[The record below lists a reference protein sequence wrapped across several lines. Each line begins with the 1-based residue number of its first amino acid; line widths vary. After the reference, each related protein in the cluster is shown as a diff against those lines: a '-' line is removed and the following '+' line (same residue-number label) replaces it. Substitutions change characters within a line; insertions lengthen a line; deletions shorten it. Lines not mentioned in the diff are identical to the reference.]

1 MSDVLISNLVK
12 TYPGNTERATDD
24 ISLEIA
30 DGEFMVLLGPSGCGK
45 TTLLRM
51 IAGLELPDDGS
62 ISIGSRD
69 VTYLPA
75 HKRGLSMVF
84 QSYAVFPHR
93 SVRDNIAFGL
103 TMAKKDQAEVERK
116 VEWAAEL
123 LQLGRYLD
131 RKPAQL
137 SGGQRQR
144 VAVARAIVM
153 DADVLL
159 MDEPLSNLDALLRLE
174 FRTELKKIVQD
185 LGTTTIYVTHDQGE
199 ALSLGDRVAVMRAGR
214 IVQLG
219 DPIEVYDTP
228 TDRFV
233 GTRVNTVRIAPDQSP
248 TIFRQTTPVTQF
260 GVTGGIVRNDA
271 LPINRI
277 QSRTR
282 IERRNIDSSRTTP
295 RPITGWTGG
304 TARSTG
310 QVSVIAPAPEVRQAI
325 GSRPGRGRSSRGNA
339 GNQGTEIRR
348 QPPAQAQPNPGAP
361 VYEDRN
367 RNPGRGRH
375 EAQPQPAPRVERQP
389 VVAPVQPQPQS
400 NPNEYRGRGRGR
412 GEGQQTQQAPPQ
424 APPPQVQRQQPPPQA
439 QPNPGNVEKPGKG
452 HGQENRGKPSKEQ
465 RGQGKAKG
473 KDKDKPE

>member
-1 MSDVLISNLVK
+1 MSDVVISNLVK
-12 TYPGNTERATDD
+12 TYPGSTERATDD

-62 ISIGSRD
+62 IAIGGRD

-93 SVRDNIAFGL
+93 TVRDNIAFGL
-103 TMAKKDQAEVERK
+103 VTAKKDRAEVDRK
-116 VEWAAEL
+116 VEWAADL

-144 VAVARAIVM
+144 VAVARAIVV

-233 GTRVNTVRIAPDQSP
+233 GGFLGSPPMNFLAAKVDPDGTGLHIGDDVVPAPPAARSHGGRDVLIGVRPENIEVSTERGDLTAHVEVVEPTGAAVLLTVDVGDEALKAAAPATFRARPGDVVHLSFPAAACASTTRRPTPSSHPPDP
-248 TIFRQTTPVTQF
+248 PRVTDLLFRAQIRAARRARCALNPRR
-260 GVTGGIVRNDA
+260 TGRRA
-271 LPINRI
+271 
-277 QSRTR
+277 SRCP
-282 IERRNIDSSRTTP
+282 P
-295 RPITGWTGG
+295 RPGG
-304 TARSTG
+304 PRRPATPGRRGGARRCTAR
-310 QVSVIAPAPEVRQAI
+310 
-325 GSRPGRGRSSRGNA
+325 RPGGR
-339 GNQGTEIRR
+339 
-348 QPPAQAQPNPGAP
+348 P
-361 VYEDRN
+361 
-367 RNPGRGRH
+367 PGRR
-375 EAQPQPAPRVERQP
+375 
-389 VVAPVQPQPQS
+389 
-400 NPNEYRGRGRGR
+400 
-412 GEGQQTQQAPPQ
+412 T
-424 APPPQVQRQQPPPQA
+424 
-439 QPNPGNVEKPGKG
+439 
-452 HGQENRGKPSKEQ
+452 
-465 RGQGKAKG
+465 
-473 KDKDKPE
+473 

>member
-1 MSDVLISNLVK
+1 MKKLSITAIFLGALALGFAAPAASAQVRININLGGNLGGFYDNVYDELSPYGYWVQCRYGECWVPDRVPRYWQPYEYGEWSY
-12 TYPGNTERATDD
+12 TDYGWTWVSYDPWGDLPYHYGTWEYTRRYGWVWVPGTVWAPAWVTWTFNDRYVGWA
-24 ISLEIA
+24 
-30 DGEFMVLLGPSGCGK
+30 P
-45 TTLLRM
+45 
-51 IAGLELPDDGS
+51 LP
-62 ISIGSRD
+62 
-69 VTYLPA
+69 P
-75 HKRGLSMVF
+75 
-84 QSYAVFPHR
+84 
-93 SVRDNIAFGL
+93 SVRFGYGGYSGRPIVL
-103 TMAKKDQAEVERK
+103 
-116 VEWAAEL
+116 AAT
-123 LQLGRYLD
+123 Q
-131 RKPAQL
+131 
-137 SGGQRQR
+137 
-144 VAVARAIVM
+144 
-153 DADVLL
+153 
-159 MDEPLSNLDALLRLE
+159 
-174 FRTELKKIVQD
+174 
-185 LGTTTIYVTHDQGE
+185 YVF
-199 ALSLGDRVAVMRAGR
+199 V
-214 IVQLG
+214 
-219 DPIEVYDTP
+219 P

-412 GEGQQTQQAPPQ
+412 AEGQQTQQAPPQ

>member
-1 MSDVLISNLVK
+1 MKKLSITAIFLGVLALAFAAPAANAQVRININLGGNLGGFYDNVYDELSPYGYWVQCRYGECWVPDRVPRYWQPYEYGEWSY
-12 TYPGNTERATDD
+12 TDYGWTWVSYDPWGDLPYHYGTWEYTRRYGWVWVPGTVWAPAWVTWTFNDRYIGWA
-24 ISLEIA
+24 
-30 DGEFMVLLGPSGCGK
+30 P
-45 TTLLRM
+45 
-51 IAGLELPDDGS
+51 LP
-62 ISIGSRD
+62 
-69 VTYLPA
+69 P
-75 HKRGLSMVF
+75 
-84 QSYAVFPHR
+84 
-93 SVRDNIAFGL
+93 SVRFGYGGYSGRPIVL
-103 TMAKKDQAEVERK
+103 
-116 VEWAAEL
+116 AAT
-123 LQLGRYLD
+123 Q
-131 RKPAQL
+131 
-137 SGGQRQR
+137 
-144 VAVARAIVM
+144 
-153 DADVLL
+153 
-159 MDEPLSNLDALLRLE
+159 
-174 FRTELKKIVQD
+174 
-185 LGTTTIYVTHDQGE
+185 YVF
-199 ALSLGDRVAVMRAGR
+199 V
-214 IVQLG
+214 
-219 DPIEVYDTP
+219 P

-348 QPPAQAQPNPGAP
+348 QPPAPVQPNPGAP

-367 RNPGRGRH
+367 RGRGRH

-412 GEGQQTQQAPPQ
+412 AEGQQTQQAPPQ

>member
-1 MSDVLISNLVK
+1 
-12 TYPGNTERATDD
+12 
-24 ISLEIA
+24 
-30 DGEFMVLLGPSGCGK
+30 
-45 TTLLRM
+45 
-51 IAGLELPDDGS
+51 
-62 ISIGSRD
+62 
-69 VTYLPA
+69 
-75 HKRGLSMVF
+75 
-84 QSYAVFPHR
+84 
-93 SVRDNIAFGL
+93 
-103 TMAKKDQAEVERK
+103 
-116 VEWAAEL
+116 
-123 LQLGRYLD
+123 
-131 RKPAQL
+131 
-137 SGGQRQR
+137 
-144 VAVARAIVM
+144 
-153 DADVLL
+153 
-159 MDEPLSNLDALLRLE
+159 
-174 FRTELKKIVQD
+174 
-185 LGTTTIYVTHDQGE
+185 
-199 ALSLGDRVAVMRAGR
+199 
-214 IVQLG
+214 
-219 DPIEVYDTP
+219 
-228 TDRFV
+228 
-233 GTRVNTVRIAPDQSP
+233 VRIAPDQSP

-348 QPPAQAQPNPGAP
+348 QPPAPVQPNPGAP

-367 RNPGRGRH
+367 RGRGRH

-412 GEGQQTQQAPPQ
+412 AEGQQTQQAPPQ